1 MKNIKFL
8 ARNLTVFSFND
19 IFMMA
24 EMLKEELQEK
34 LNKMSKENILNK
46 TTQGHIYCDF
56 NYMPPPTT
64 PTVKGEY
71 VKFSEKHY
79 GKRKSFS
86 T

>member
-46 TTQGHIYCDF
+46 TPSKGKVLQGKCPDELWSEEF
-56 NYMPPPTT
+56 A
-64 PTVKGEY
+64 VKK
-71 VKFSEKHY
+71 VIAKDSLKLFCM
-79 GKRKSFS
+79 
-86 T
+86 

>member
-46 TTQGHIYCDF
+46 TT
-56 NYMPPPTT
+56 
-64 PTVKGEY
+64 
-71 VKFSEKHY
+71 
-79 GKRKSFS
+79 
-86 T
+86 